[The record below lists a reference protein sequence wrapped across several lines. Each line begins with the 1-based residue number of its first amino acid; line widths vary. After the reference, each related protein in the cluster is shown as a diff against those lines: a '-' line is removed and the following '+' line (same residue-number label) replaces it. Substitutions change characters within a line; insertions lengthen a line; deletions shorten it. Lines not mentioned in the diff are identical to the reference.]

1 MKVVNF
7 SLFSCGYNEVN
18 STFNAQ
24 CCIIIGLCCMF
35 IYLQWH
41 FYDDEKEDLSFQK
54 MKSSEGRNLTLT
66 DILQRVSNFTGL

>member
-1 MKVVNF
+1 
-7 SLFSCGYNEVN
+7 
-18 STFNAQ
+18 
-24 CCIIIGLCCMF
+24 MF

-66 DILQRVSNFTGL
+66 DILQRVSNITGL